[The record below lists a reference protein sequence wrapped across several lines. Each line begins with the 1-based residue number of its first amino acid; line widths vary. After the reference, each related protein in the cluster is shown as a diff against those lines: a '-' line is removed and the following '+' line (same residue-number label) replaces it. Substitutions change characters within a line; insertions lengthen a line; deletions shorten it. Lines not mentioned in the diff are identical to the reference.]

1 MRKIFIL
8 SSFILIILISIV
20 GSNAVT
26 GYNYSHKGEPIHSS
40 LGLTTANDGIF
51 TVVSD
56 GWSRIDASKFTSP
69 EDMYIYTEIDD
80 EGIEKD
86 IIYIVDSSSS
96 LLYVFDENLNLKSGS
111 NGIISKFE
119 VRPENF
125 TQEQYMKVKTRSDTS
140 SVTLNSRVNWTK
152 FYSAIL
158 TPEPVRT
165 EAQRV
170 YLELNGVSGVY
181 RAKRPARAEDGT
193 IIKGEYQDL
202 LYLSD
207 KGNNQIVIVDATDYH
222 VVQVVSQPTDI
233 TFSGKTFAPMK
244 LVTDSTGRIFVIS
257 EGVYE
262 GIMQMSYYGKFM
274 SYIGVN
280 YAKLTA
286 WETFWRRFS
295 TDIQLSQK
303 DSILNTEFKN
313 MAIDSKNFIYTV
325 SRATTDSNDIVDN
338 SAMIK
343 KINPSG
349 NDTLTKNG
357 YSNPV
362 GDVVTINVGTNLLL
376 RGPSRFTGVAVNSYG
391 IYTVSDEKSGR
402 LFSYDDEGNLLYISA
417 ESGPELGNLNNP
429 VAIRYQGE
437 NILVLDKFSKAVI
450 RFKPTDIAKVIN
462 RAVKYQYNGQLK
474 EAAEEWKNVVS
485 ENPNYELAYVGIGK
499 SLLNDG
505 RYEDA
510 MAFFQIG
517 FNQTYYSRAYKSYRD
532 QVIKENFPIVISM
545 SAFAIVLLYGRGAFE
560 KKRKKF
566 MIKLAGD
573 K

>member
-1 MRKIFIL
+1 MRKIFVL
-8 SSFILIILISIV
+8 SSFVLLVMISIV
-20 GSNAVT
+20 SGSAVT
-26 GYNYSHKGEPIHSS
+26 GYNYSHKGQPIHSS
-40 LGLTTANDGIF
+40 LGLTTSNDGIY

-56 GWSRIDASKFTSP
+56 GWSEVNASKFTSP
-69 EDMYIYTEIDD
+69 EDMFIYTEKDD
-80 EGIEKD
+80 EGNEKD
-86 IIYIVDSSSS
+86 VIYIVDSSSN
-96 LLYVFDENLNLKSGS
+96 LLYVFDENLNLRPGGK
-111 NGIISKFE
+111 GIITKFE
-119 VRPENF
+119 VRPEDF
-125 TQEQYMKVKTRSDTS
+125 TKEQYLQVKTRAETATMSLS
-140 SVTLNSRVNWTK
+140 AKVNWTK
-152 FYSAIL
+152 FNSAIL
-158 TPEPVRT
+158 TPQPVRT
-165 EAQRV
+165 EAQKV
-170 YLELNGVSGVY
+170 YLELNVVSGVY
-181 RAKRPARAEDGT
+181 RARRPARAADGT
-193 IIKGEYQDL
+193 ILKGQYQDL

-207 KGNNQIVIVDATDYH
+207 KGNNQIVIVDAKDYH

-280 YAKLTA
+280 YAKLNA
-286 WETFWRRFS
+286 WETFWRRFA
-295 TDIQLSQK
+295 TDTQLKQM

-325 SRATTDSNDIVDN
+325 SRATKDSNNITDN
-338 SAMIK
+338 TSMIK

-349 NDTLTKNG
+349 NDTLTRNG
-357 YSNPV
+357 YSLPV
-362 GDVVTINVGTNLLL
+362 GDVVTINVGRNQLL
-376 RGPSRFTGVAVNSYG
+376 RGPSRFTGVAVNDYG
-391 IYTVSDEKSGR
+391 VYTVTDEKSGR

-429 VAIRYQGE
+429 VAVRYQGE

-462 RAVKYQYNGQLK
+462 RAVEYQYNGQLND
-474 EAAEEWKNVVS
+474 AAEEWKNVVS

-499 SLLNDG
+499 SLLNEG

-510 MAFFQIG
+510 MSFFQVG

-532 QVIKENFPIVISM
+532 QVIKENFPIVFSM
-545 SAFAIVLLYGRGAFE
+545 TAFALVILYGKGAFE
-560 KKRKKF
+560 KRRKKF
-566 MIKLAGD
+566 MLKLAGD

>member
-8 SSFILIILISIV
+8 SSFVLIMMISIV
-20 GSNAVT
+20 SSNAVT
-26 GYNYSHKGEPIHSS
+26 GYNYSHKGQPIHSS
-40 LGLTTANDGIF
+40 LGLTTSNDGIF

-56 GWSRIDASKFTSP
+56 GWNEVNASKFTSP
-69 EDMYIYTEIDD
+69 EDMFITT
-80 EGIEKD
+80 EKD
-86 IIYIVDSSSS
+86 DQGNKKDVIYIVDSSSN
-96 LLYVFDENLNLKSGS
+96 LLYVFDENLNLRPGS
-111 NGIISKFE
+111 AGTIAKFE
-119 VRPENF
+119 VRPEDF
-125 TQEQYMKVKTRSDTS
+125 TKEEYLQIKTRADTS
-140 SVTLNSRVNWTK
+140 SISLSSKVSWTK

-158 TPEPVRT
+158 TPQPVRT

-170 YLELNGVSGVY
+170 YLELKDISGVY
-181 RAKRPARAEDGT
+181 RAKRPARDDYGT
-193 IIKGEYQDL
+193 ILKGEYQDL
-202 LYLSD
+202 IYLSD
-207 KGNNQIVIVDATDYH
+207 KGNNQIVIVDSKDYH

-233 TFSGKTFAPMK
+233 TFSGKTFAPLK

-295 TDIQLSQK
+295 TDTQLKQM

-325 SRATTDSNDIVDN
+325 SRATTDSSGITDRD
-338 SAMIK
+338 SMIK

-357 YSNPV
+357 YYMPV
-362 GDVVTINVGTNLLL
+362 GDVVTINVGRNQLL
-376 RGPSRFTGVAVNSYG
+376 RGPSRFTGIAVNDYG
-391 IYTVSDEKSGR
+391 VYTVSDEKSGR

-417 ESGPELGNLNNP
+417 ESGPQLGNLNNP

-462 RAVKYQYNGQLK
+462 RAVEYQYNGQLK

-485 ENPNYELAYVGIGK
+485 ENPNYEFAYVGIGK

-510 MAFFQIG
+510 MAFFKVG
-517 FNQTYYSRAYKSYRD
+517 FNQTYYSRAYKNYRD
-532 QVIKENFPIVISM
+532 EVIKENFPIVVSM
-545 SAFAIVLLYGRGAFE
+545 SAFAIILLYSKSAFD
-560 KKRKKF
+560 KRRKKF
-566 MIKLAGD
+566 MLKLAGD

>member
-80 EGIEKD
+80 EGTEKD

-193 IIKGEYQDL
+193 IIKGVYQDL

-233 TFSGKTFAPMK
+233 TFSG
-244 LVTDSTGRIFVIS
+244 
-257 EGVYE
+257 
-262 GIMQMSYYGKFM
+262 
-274 SYIGVN
+274 
-280 YAKLTA
+280 
-286 WETFWRRFS
+286 
-295 TDIQLSQK
+295 
-303 DSILNTEFKN
+303 
-313 MAIDSKNFIYTV
+313 
-325 SRATTDSNDIVDN
+325 
-338 SAMIK
+338 
-343 KINPSG
+343 
-349 NDTLTKNG
+349 
-357 YSNPV
+357 
-362 GDVVTINVGTNLLL
+362 
-376 RGPSRFTGVAVNSYG
+376 
-391 IYTVSDEKSGR
+391 
-402 LFSYDDEGNLLYISA
+402 
-417 ESGPELGNLNNP
+417 
-429 VAIRYQGE
+429 
-437 NILVLDKFSKAVI
+437 
-450 RFKPTDIAKVIN
+450 
-462 RAVKYQYNGQLK
+462 
-474 EAAEEWKNVVS
+474 
-485 ENPNYELAYVGIGK
+485 
-499 SLLNDG
+499 
-505 RYEDA
+505 
-510 MAFFQIG
+510 
-517 FNQTYYSRAYKSYRD
+517 
-532 QVIKENFPIVISM
+532 
-545 SAFAIVLLYGRGAFE
+545 
-560 KKRKKF
+560 
-566 MIKLAGD
+566 
-573 K
+573 